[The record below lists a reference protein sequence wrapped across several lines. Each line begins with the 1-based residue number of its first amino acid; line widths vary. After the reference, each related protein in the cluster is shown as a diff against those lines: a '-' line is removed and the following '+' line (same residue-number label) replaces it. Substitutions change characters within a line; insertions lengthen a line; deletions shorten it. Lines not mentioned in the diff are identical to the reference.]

1 MAYIIFMTI
10 IRMEYGMNG
19 MNGMNGIR
27 NEWNEWNEWNT
38 ECARLK
44 SI

>member
-1 MAYIIFMTI
+1 MTI

-19 MNGMNGIR
+19 MNGIRNERNTEYGMNGIR
-27 NEWNEWNEWNT
+27 
-38 ECARLK
+38 CARLK